1 MKKILSTL
9 VMCLILGVGSVCG
22 AATITINAI
31 SNPVNGGT
39 VAVQTKTSN
48 GQSMSY
54 ITWPKNWS
62 DQNYGTAGSHGGLLA
77 TYTVGIYYKL
87 TATANPGYYFADY
100 DGVPS
105 AERSLKG
112 DYDSETIYND
122 ITENPYE
129 AITKYVTSNTIYNVI
144 ANFKPVTVDAM
155 TIDGEAITS
164 KTLNS
169 TDKNGYREATIVF
182 TTAHADN
189 WNDFVNDAVVL
200 EGDSRF
206 KIQSSNRNGNTVT
219 VVVGFTDDD
228 HHVMDGTLPSATVS
242 LTSKGDAT
250 SKKTATITAT
260 SDLTPKF
267 EFKNSPLNLTPD
279 APATEEGTAN
289 VIITLAAKGYE
300 NVVANAIWSQAV
312 FADPEDAARKGFTL
326 GTTNNTETSI
336 GFKPTAYSMNRA
348 NVETKVCITAT
359 YKDAN
364 GKGKEIPYTECVT
377 VTADAGKVITIG
389 GAEDAVMDFGIIDY
403 TATNVPKS
411 IEYPIYSTLAAT
423 AFTKTDSGFTT
434 DISYVVNGFEGSA
447 TDGKLTVTVNSTM
460 VPNDYTATLKYKE
473 TGATDPIDAT
483 LLVKVSIKLAKPVVT
498 ATVPSGFVTLNWA
511 PVYGAK
517 GYIIKSEGVE
527 IATVTETTYDVKK
540 IGGQELTIGRQYPF
554 TVTAVYKDNS
564 IGNRESD
571 IVYATPGIPTEIT
584 YGTIDDINMYTGTEK
599 GAGDGGV
606 YESFPYSKKRKIELN
621 RIFDASGNPFFDE
634 LYIFGVTTEIDGT
647 HDDINLPSDVLG
659 CNAMTPLYV
668 YTKSDNK
675 YVKTAEYD
683 AVEKRFDHGTSKN
696 GKHLYFTGYC
706 PFAYMGTKSTENG
719 WMYFKGGQ
727 GATVDIYLDSCQ
739 IRGRYKT
746 PTGANSSYVEYEL
759 ILEADAS
766 KLGGE
771 QANESFLQGN
781 SSPFLFTSTS
791 SNSGRPYKPTFHIAG
806 KNHLKGQLG
815 SYITRTTGRVT
826 ILFVPITMDA
836 GIGNIFTYSAP
847 IAIKPEDL
855 STFTDLTLTDIWKDN
870 TITNGYLR
878 LDSDKGTYL
887 SEKVMA
893 IDLGSANGSLT
904 INGGQYHLRNSA
916 ADGTYACNLAV
927 GYRLFSKMVEKAG
940 QKLLLHLYGFGGDM
954 TDCKVTI
961 NSGTFTMYPNMYPNG
976 TDAFGNIIYLGDG
989 YYRDQEN
996 FMDLRLPAGKNNSSR
1011 INGGTFNGIANVC
1024 MCTQV
1029 TSTGASPMNAKGSQ
1043 YWLCLQ
1049 DVEVSP
1055 ENMNEPVNFDIPSP
1069 FDKGYTKNGPQVNY
1083 DLTKANEV
1091 SVGGQYGGQ
1100 SVNAYEKD
1108 IDGDSEVEKVVSLLL
1123 PGQACRE
1130 ECLNCKKQVESLVY
1144 QWATALPKFDAI
1156 KTVSGV
1162 EQDVQIGGPI
1172 LVKQTPEAGTTA
1184 LDSIT
1189 NQLLFIDAE
1198 GMESYSMIAPGLG
1211 AKLAFNDVNM
1221 PRGRI
1226 KNTKDYTIENHL
1238 NLLKAVQADTWY
1250 TFTAPFNV
1258 HDISVIETNEK
1269 AIDVTGRTRSDALQL
1284 QAEDNLKILYDL
1296 QDFIIPTAEGRASSM
1311 TLPVMINMVLWS
1323 DGILDPSKPINLQPI
1338 NPLTHYDGTNMMTAH
1353 YYLYELDIKDGE
1365 TEFKTDGAGK
1375 TLHIKWK
1382 PVAKQNSPTDPILEA
1397 GKVYAMQFPWCPMCN
1412 DLYVDDEKKRTY
1424 YDYWSNKLILFHGNG
1439 PQTVSGTTDQSSLIT
1454 TPTSGHATLSGNTTL
1469 ADMTLTAQTAYVH
1482 NPANDI
1488 FELNNAQ
1495 YVVKPTEGFLLYN
1508 PGANPMPARISRTGQ
1523 IEYDENAETGVDGV
1537 PTVGDRTSLMLF
1549 GAYDG
1554 FEVLALHEQLV
1565 TVYNL
1570 QGNIIFQQYMTA
1582 GEQVYVPTG
1591 AGIYVVRGESEAIKV
1606 MID

>member
-289 VIITLAAKGYE
+289 VIITLAATGYE
-300 NVVANAIWSQAV
+300 TVVANAVWSQAV
-312 FADPEDAARKGFTL
+312 FTDPEDAARKGFTL

-517 GYIIKSEGVE
+517 GYIIKVDGTVLTSVD
-527 IATVTETTYDVKK
+527 ATTTTFDVAGLEK
-540 IGGQELTIGRQYPF
+540 GRQYSF
-554 TVTAVYKDNS
+554 TVTAVYGDTPETEK
-564 IGNRESD
+564 GNRESD
-571 IVYATPGIPTEIT
+571 IVYATPGIPTEIE
-584 YGTIDDINMYTGTEK
+584 YSKINIIEMYTGTEK

-719 WMYFKGGQ
+719 WMYFKGGE

-746 PTGANSSYVEYEL
+746 PTGANSAYVEYEL

-791 SNSGRPYKPTFHIAG
+791 SRSGGPYKPTFHIAG

-976 TDAFGNIIYLGDG
+976 TDALGNPTYLGDG

-1029 TSTGASPMNAKGSQ
+1029 TSTGASPKNNYSPTPD
-1043 YWLCLQ
+1043 WLLLQ
-1049 DVEVSP
+1049 DVVISGTKPDGSATFEIPPQYNVYEGVSY
-1055 ENMNEPVNFDIPSP
+1055 NLVNDMTGVASS
-1069 FDKGYTKNGPQVNY
+1069 
-1083 DLTKANEV
+1083 LL
-1091 SVGGQYGGQ
+1091 YGGQ
-1100 SVNAYEKD
+1100 SANAYSKD
-1108 IDGDSEVEKVVSLLL
+1108 GNTIVTLLL
-1123 PGQACRE
+1123 PGTQCE
-1130 ECLNCKKQVESLVY
+1130 PNCKEQVEALVY

-1365 TEFKTDGAGK
+1365 TEFKTDGTGE
-1375 TLHIKWK
+1375 TLDIKWK

-1412 DLYVDDEKKRTY
+1412 DLYVDDPAKKRTY

-1439 PQTVSGTTDQSSLIT
+1439 PQTIAGTNLHNRIVPDAM
-1454 TPTSGHATLSGNTTL
+1454 PTIDATATLAGNSTL
-1469 ADMTLTAQTAYVH
+1469 ADMTLTAKTAYVH
-1482 NPANDI
+1482 NTANDI

-1495 YVVKPTEGFLLYN
+1495 YVVKPTEGFLLYKSGTN
-1508 PGANPMPARISRTGQ
+1508 NMPARISRSGQ
-1523 IEYDENAETGVDGV
+1523 IEYDENTETSVDGV

-1582 GEQVYVPTG
+1582 GEQVYVATG

-1606 MID
+1606 MIE